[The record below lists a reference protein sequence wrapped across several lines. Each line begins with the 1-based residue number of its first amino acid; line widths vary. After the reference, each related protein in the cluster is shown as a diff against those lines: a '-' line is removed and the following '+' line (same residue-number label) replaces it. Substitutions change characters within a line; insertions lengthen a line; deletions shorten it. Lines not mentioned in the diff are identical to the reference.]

1 MMSQTLTSV
10 VLASVA
16 VLALSGC
23 KETASSGEATSVAI
37 QRSVGEFMTNT
48 PPPFQLEKRV
58 AINSPWAMAFMPDGR
73 ALITTRPGKLLLWR
87 DGSAPI
93 EVAGVPPVHFEEQ
106 GGMGDI
112 KLAPDFA
119 TSNAIYL
126 TYVEPVGALTRAV
139 LAKAR
144 IDLTDPSRPTLRG
157 LHVIWRQSE
166 PHEQPYHFS
175 HRIIFSPDQK
185 SIFLTSG
192 ERNEKQPAQDVA
204 SNLGKVLKLQLDGS
218 PALGNPFAGFGGDSG
233 QVWSYGHRN
242 LLGLAFADD
251 GRLWEIEM
259 GPSGGDELNL
269 IEPAT
274 NYGWPLVSQGDNY
287 DGVPIPRHETRPDL
301 RAPQLYWAPSVNPS
315 SLHIY
320 HGKAMPEWHS
330 KALVGALGGQSIML
344 IDLSGKQA
352 RLLYRWQ
359 LDWRVRGFAEDPSG
373 RLWVI
378 EDEAEGG
385 IHLLSAGP
393 VTAP

>member
-112 KLAPDFA
+112 KLAPDFS

-126 TYVEPVGALTRAV
+126 TYVEPVGTLTRAV
-139 LAKAR
+139 LASAR
-144 IDLTDPSRPTLRG
+144 IDLTDAARPALRG
-157 LHVIWRQSE
+157 LEVIWRQFE
-166 PHEQPYHFS
+166 PQRQPYHFS

-185 SIFLTSG
+185 FIYLTSG

-204 SNLGKVLKLQLDGS
+204 SNLGKVLRLDGR
-218 PALGNPFAGFGGDSG
+218 PAPGNPFAGCGGPSAE
-233 QVWSYGHRN
+233 VWSYGHRN
-242 LLGLAFADD
+242 LLGLAFADH
-251 GRLWEIEM
+251 GHLWEVEM

-301 RAPQLYWAPSVNPS
+301 RAPQLFWAPSVNPS
-315 SLHIY
+315 SIHIY
-320 HGKAMPEWHS
+320 RGSGLPDWRS

-344 IDLSGKQA
+344 IDLAGEQA
-352 RLLYRWQ
+352 RLLSRWQ

-378 EDEAEGG
+378 EDEDEGG
-385 IHLLSAGP
+385 IHLLSAAKGTKP
-393 VTAP
+393 

>member
-1 MMSQTLTSV
+1 MIRASQSAAALAVATLG
-10 VLASVA
+10 LAGCQNA
-16 VLALSGC
+16 VPSDKAN
-23 KETASSGEATSVAI
+23 APAAR
-37 QRSVGEFMTNT
+37 RSVGEFTT
-48 PPPFQLEKRV
+48 ATAPPFRLEKHV
-58 AINSPWAMAFMPDGR
+58 AIDSPWAMAFMPDGR

-87 DGSAPI
+87 DDSAPI
-93 EVAGVPPVHFEEQ
+93 EVAGVPTVHYEEQ

-119 TSNAIYL
+119 TSSAIYL
-126 TYVEPVGALTRAV
+126 TYVEPVGSLTRAA

-144 IDLTDPSRPTLRG
+144 LDLTNPAKPTLRN
-157 LHVIWRQSE
+157 LQVIWRQSE

-175 HRIIFSPDQK
+175 HRITFSPDQK
-185 SIFLTSG
+185 FIFLTSG

-204 SNLGKVLKLQLDGS
+204 SNLGKVLRLQRDGT
-218 PALGNPFAGFGGDSG
+218 PAPDNPFTGFGGDSA

-242 LLGLAFADD
+242 LLGIAFADD

-269 IEPAT
+269 IERAT

-287 DGVPIPRHETRPDL
+287 DGVTIPRHETRPDL
-301 RAPQLYWAPSVNPS
+301 RAPQLFWAPSVNPS

-320 HGKAMPEWHS
+320 HGKAIPDWRS

-352 RLLYRWQ
+352 QLLNRWQ

-385 IHLLSAGP
+385 IHLLLPASGDAR
-393 VTAP
+393 